1 MVRCDQSRDNITN
14 LRQQVFKLL
23 DKNPLLT
30 ASSIS
35 KLLGLTIEQTKYYK
49 GYLRKLKYDWKRNHS
64 KEQVSIRSCP
74 DDVHNAFY
82 KGLLSKE
89 LAGQV
94 RKLLFEVWERA
105 GFDRW
110 IFPSTPGA
118 LDGWKKT
125 NSKNHYLL
133 YKSRL
138 GRIRLFGTGTVEIFV
153 RKPASLG
160 KCMQL
165 FSDAF
170 TRHYLITDIR
180 RVDEFRLGLMRRF
193 HGTYKTGQRLPY
205 MKITT
210 FEDTHHFTFI
220 SGDRSHPDCYEFIV
234 EYHAEVE
241 QARRLFD
248 ELRDSFSLGKDTTK
262 GVGPLKNDYS
272 R

>member
-1 MVRCDQSRDNITN
+1 MVQHDQSRSNITN
-14 LRQQVFKLL
+14 LRRLVFVEL
-23 DKNPLLT
+23 DRNPILSPKSL
-30 ASSIS
+30 AI
-35 KLLGLTIEQTKYYK
+35 LLGFNEAQKKYYK
-49 GYLRKLKYDWKRNHS
+49 GYLRKLKYDWKRNHQ
-64 KEQVSIRSCP
+64 KQQDSIRSCP
-74 DDVHNAFY
+74 DDIHNAYY
-82 KGLLSKE
+82 KGTLSKVSVDE
-89 LAGQV
+89 IK
-94 RKLLFEVWERA
+94 KLLFEVWERA
-105 GFDRW
+105 GWDKW
-110 IFPSTPGA
+110 IFPSMPGA
-118 LDGWKKT
+118 LDGWKNTK
-125 NSKNHYLL
+125 SKNHYLL
-133 YKSRL
+133 YKSVK
-138 GRIRLFGTGTVEIFV
+138 GRIRFFGTGTVEIFV

-248 ELRDSFSLGKDTTK
+248 ELRDSFNLGKDIK